1 MKSGRIVFQA
11 GEAVVFP
18 TACSG
23 GELCWCHVVQAAMW
37 PSFVVIAPPS
47 GGDPPGFEQVLEA
60 DDAWHSSRRLLLKLS
75 T

>member
-11 GEAVVFP
+11 GEAVVFS

-23 GELCWCHVVQAAMW
+23 GELCWCHVVLVAMW
-37 PSFVVIAPPS
+37 SSFVVIAPPS
-47 GGDPPGFEQVLEA
+47 GDDPPGFEQVLEA
-60 DDAWHSSRRLLLKLS
+60 DDAQNSSHSLLLKLS